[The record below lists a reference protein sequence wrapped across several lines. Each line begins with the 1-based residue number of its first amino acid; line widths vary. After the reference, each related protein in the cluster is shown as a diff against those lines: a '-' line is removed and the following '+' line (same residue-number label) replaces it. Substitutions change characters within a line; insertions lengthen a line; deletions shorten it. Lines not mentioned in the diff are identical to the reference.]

1 MQDLMLEKEK
11 LQLAVAQQ
19 AERSKHE
26 LEMARERAE
35 LDLAKTKGNLERNA
49 LTATERDKEQTMQID
64 QLREKVEKL
73 MHSLQEVSHQNKRD
87 SD

>member
-1 MQDLMLEKEK
+1 
-11 LQLAVAQQ
+11 
-19 AERSKHE
+19 
-26 LEMARERAE
+26 
-35 LDLAKTKGNLERNA
+35 
-49 LTATERDKEQTMQID
+49 MQID

>member
-1 MQDLMLEKEK
+1 M
-11 LQLAVAQQ
+11 

-35 LDLAKTKGNLERNA
+35 LELAKTRGNLERNS

-64 QLREKVEKL
+64 QLREKVDKL

-87 SD
+87 AD

>member
-11 LQLAVAQQ
+11 LQLEAAQQ

>member
-1 MQDLMLEKEK
+1 MLEKEK
-11 LQLAVAQQ
+11 LQLEAAQQ

-49 LTATERDKEQTMQID
+49 LTATERDKE
-64 QLREKVEKL
+64 
-73 MHSLQEVSHQNKRD
+73 
-87 SD
+87 

>member
-26 LEMARERAE
+26 LEMARERADLE
-35 LDLAKTKGNLERNA
+35 LVKTKGNLERNS
-49 LTATERDKEQTMQID
+49 LSATERDKEQTMQID
-64 QLREKVEKL
+64 QLRDKVEKL
-73 MHSLQEVSHQNKRD
+73 MHSLQEVSHQNKRE